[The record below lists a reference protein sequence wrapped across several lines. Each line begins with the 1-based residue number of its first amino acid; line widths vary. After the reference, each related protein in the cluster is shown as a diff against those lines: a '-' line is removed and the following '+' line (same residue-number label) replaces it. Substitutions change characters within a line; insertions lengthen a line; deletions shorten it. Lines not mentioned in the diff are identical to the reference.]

1 MSMILDGSNG
11 VTFNDA
17 SLQGAA
23 ASPYVLKNRIIN
35 GAMVIDQRN
44 AGASITPTDG
54 SYTLDRW
61 LSRMTTASK
70 YSVQQNAGS
79 VTPPAGFTNY
89 LGVTSLSSYSVLTS
103 DQFSIQQRIEGF
115 NTADLAWGT
124 ANARTITI
132 SFWVRSSLTGTFGG
146 SVLNSAGN
154 RSYPFTYTVSSANTW
169 TQISVTIPGDTSG
182 TWLTN
187 NGIGFVTNFGLGVGS
202 TLSGTAGSWSSS
214 TFVSATGATSVVGT
228 NGATF
233 YITGVQLEQNTSA
246 TPFERRL
253 YNQELINCQ
262 RYYEKSYNVDVVP
275 GTSTGAG
282 VVGATGVQGATTGNE
297 VSAAG
302 FFRVTKRATPTI
314 SYFDTVGNSA
324 KCTRV
329 QQGVAVT
336 TNSAITDNLVGANQ
350 FSAYSASGAT
360 ASAIVYH
367 FTATAEL

>member
-1 MSMILDGSNG
+1 M
-11 VTFNDA
+11 
-17 SLQGAA
+17 
-23 ASPYVLKNRIIN
+23 R
-35 GAMVIDQRN
+35 IDQRN
-44 AGASITPTDG
+44 NGASVSNSGATTF
-54 SYTLDRW
+54 YLDRW
-61 LSRMTTASK
+61 NVAGTTS
-70 YSVQQNAGS
+70 AG
-79 VTPPAGFTNY
+79 V
-89 LGVTSLSSYSVLTS
+89 
-103 DQFSIQQRIEGF
+103 FSIQQVADAPSGFTYSAKMTVTTADASLAASDRYVWMQRIEGY
-115 NTADLAWGT
+115 NVADLAFGT
-124 ANARTITI
+124 VSAKTITL
-132 SFWVRSSLTGTFGG
+132 SFWVKSSLTGTFGG
-146 SVLNSAGN
+146 AINNGDST
-154 RSYPFTYTVSSANTW
+154 RSYLFNYTISTANTW
-169 TQISVTIPGDTSG
+169 EYKSVTIAGDTTG
-182 TWLTN
+182 TWSTN
-187 NGIGFVTNFGLGVGS
+187 NSRAMQLVFSLGVGS
-202 TLSGTAGSWSSS
+202 DYNGTLNSWSASGFFSTSGATNVLGTLS
-214 TFVSATGATSVVGT
+214 ATWQ
-228 NGATF
+228 
-233 YITGVQLEQNTSA
+233 ITGVQLEQNTSA